1 MTYTPFLARSARK
14 RASIALFATLSAVA
28 SSASAQSASSAD
40 LATRRILV
48 EQAEQARQR
57 GDHGRALDLAERAA
71 SLQMTPSLRLFITNE
86 QFALRR
92 FVEAMA
98 TADVCVREV
107 DRDIT
112 VPNRDRI
119 RSECATAQQRARAQ
133 IATIVLQVPSPR
145 PAGFSVRVG
154 ARAIS
159 DVLLGAPVPVDPG
172 ELVIESDATGC
183 ERSTVT
189 RTVAAGATETIELA
203 LPRCART
210 SSESSAQT
218 ANTSHANAGSSHGPD
233 ARVSATRDPDDPDP
247 TPTATT
253 SAASPS
259 RPAGVSPWPF
269 VVMGVGAV
277 AMGSSGLFFALRNG
291 AIAPCAISASSV
303 VCPDQPSLQSAL
315 SHSADA
321 QLFNTLT
328 TATLIGGGVVLAGG
342 AAWLIADRLTARA
355 PRASERA
362 SRAVRVAATPG
373 MLFVGGQF

>member
-1 MTYTPFLARSARK
+1 MTYTPFLARSART
-14 RASIALFATLSAVA
+14 RASIALFATLSAAA

-57 GDHGRALDLAERAA
+57 SDHGRALDLAERAG

-92 FVEAMA
+92 FVDAMA

-145 PAGFSVRVG
+145 PAGFTVRVG

-172 ELVIESDATGC
+172 ELVIESNATGC
-183 ERSTVT
+183 EPSTAT
-189 RTVAAGATETIELA
+189 RAVAAGATETIDVA

-233 ARVSATRDPDDPDP
+233 ARASATRDPDDPEP
-247 TPTATT
+247 TTVIA
-253 SAASPS
+253 SNASPS
-259 RPAGVSPWPF
+259 RPAAISPWPF

-291 AIAPCAISASSV
+291 AIAPCAVSGSSV

-315 SHSADA
+315 SHSGDA

-328 TATLIGGGVVLAGG
+328 TATLIGGGVLLAGG
-342 AAWLIADRLTARA
+342 AAWLVADRLTSRA
-355 PRASERA
+355 PRATERA